1 MTESVT
7 HSPYSAGM
15 TATTRS
21 ARRLAKPVLFWFA
34 AIVIAGVGV
43 LIWTWVVLSSASGI
57 GGEQA
62 TVVSAISLQVALLA
76 VFFLMVTF
84 GIAVLGFFGYRQI
97 HDTVIAGS
105 GDCQKFRVRGQFY
118 ERESAL
124 GRAPG
129 IPRQVFRH
137 ERAPHTRFRGDR
149 AGRKI
154 GRRLRNRPPAAD
166 PGAGGLGTG
175 WRRHLSRS
183 NTWTDRSQNRHP
195 DSNRKR
201 SPNRIANSLRAACQ
215 CDGARFH
222 FRSTPRSAR

>member
-1 MTESVT
+1 MLVPSDPVMDPCSFRPTALRTHAQSVRRHYGPMLGPPDPVT
-7 HSPYSAGM
+7 DPC
-15 TATTRS
+15 S
-21 ARRLAKPVLFWFA
+21 ARPTALRTHARPVRPSYGPMLAPSDPV
-34 AIVIAGVGV
+34 
-43 LIWTWVVLSSASGI
+43 TDPCSSRP
-57 GGEQA
+57 
-62 TVVSAISLQVALLA
+62 T
-76 VFFLMVTF
+76 
-84 GIAVLGFFGYRQI
+84 
-97 HDTVIAGS
+97 

-154 GRRLRNRPPAAD
+154 ERRLRNRPPAAD
-166 PGAGGLGTG
+166 PGAGGLATG

-183 NTWTDRSQNRHP
+183 NTWTDRSQDPHP

-201 SPNRIANSLRAACQ
+201 SPNRIANSLRAACH

-222 FRSTPRSAR
+222 LRSTPRSAR